1 MFFVIEKLIKNCV
14 ILPVGKLVLHACID
28 HENSLSRKS
37 KAGCPD
43 SLIYCSRAGA
53 ISAKLIPV
61 KVENSRN
68 YRRAGQHIISQLA
81 VVFAGDFHN
90 IT

>member
-1 MFFVIEKLIKNCV
+1 VCRKVYLMRSMR
-14 ILPVGKLVLHACID
+14 ARID
-28 HENSLSRKS
+28 HENSRKS
-37 KAGCPD
+37 KTGQPD
-43 SLIYCSRAGA
+43 SLIYCSNRASA

-61 KVENSRN
+61 KVENSQN

-81 VVFAGDFHN
+81 AVFAGDFRN